1 MSAVTVTFH
10 GVRGSTP
17 CSSPDLCG
25 YGGNTSCVVIEN
37 EGDAPIILDLGTG
50 LRWDHVQGL
59 PFFAPIHRP
68 GNRFAIYGPP
78 EPDLDFGTVL
88 GNFMK
93 PPYFPVCCGD
103 LIGDVSLHDAWN
115 ESFASGSATITARSV
130 PHTGVTN
137 GYRIDVGGVSVAY
150 VSDHQQPLDD
160 AKRVHE
166 NVLELCADVDLLI
179 HDAQYTPEQFAMRS
193 DWGHCTMEY
202 ACEVAVQSGA
212 KTLAMFHHDPDHT
225 DVRMDA
231 LVEETKAMGERMGVP
246 EAAYIHPEAVII
258 GNVTIGAES
267 SVWPCAVL
275 RGDDGS
281 ITVGARTSVQ
291 DGAVLHTTAATPTS
305 VGDDCTIGHL
315 AHLEGCTIENGS
327 LVGTASVVL
336 HRAVVGPGSLVAAN
350 AVVLNGQVI
359 PPGALAMGVP
369 AKIREGAADA
379 DHLRLSAQ
387 SYVTRAAHFRDNL
400 RRID

>member
-25 YGGNTSCVVIEN
+25 YGGNTSCVVIEH

-50 LRWDHVQGL
+50 LRSYGQTVLGDEPFEATMLLTHLHWDHVQGL

-103 LIGDVSLHDAWN
+103 LIGEVTLHNAWN
-115 ESFASGSATITARSV
+115 ESFTSGSATITARSV

-137 GYRIDVGGVSVAY
+137 GYRIDVGGVSIAY

-160 AKRVHE
+160 PKRVDDK
-166 NVLELCADVDLLI
+166 VMELCADVDLLI
-179 HDAQYTPEQFAMRS
+179 HDAQYTPEQFATRS
-193 DWGHCTMEY
+193 NWGHCTMEY
-202 ACEVAVQSGA
+202 ACEVAAQSNA
-212 KTLAMFHHDPDHT
+212 NTLALFHHDPEHT

-231 LVEETKAMGERMGVP
+231 LLKETQAMGSRLGVP
-246 EAAYIHPEAVII
+246 EVIAA
-258 GNVTIGAES
+258 
-267 SVWPCAVL
+267 
-275 RGDDGS
+275 
-281 ITVGARTSVQ
+281 
-291 DGAVLHTTAATPTS
+291 
-305 VGDDCTIGHL
+305 
-315 AHLEGCTIENGS
+315 
-327 LVGTASVVL
+327 
-336 HRAVVGPGSLVAAN
+336 
-350 AVVLNGQVI
+350 
-359 PPGALAMGVP
+359 
-369 AKIREGAADA
+369 REGESIK
-379 DHLRLSAQ
+379 L
-387 SYVTRAAHFRDNL
+387 
-400 RRID
+400 I